1 MSSEALTP
9 ASYISPAQRLLD
21 DGKYLITQMD
31 GSWHMILPSTSWLA
45 DLLNDCIFR
54 AGFDSNTP
62 EATVR
67 EFYMEK
73 LNVDSSE
80 IVTAPEGSMINHAD
94 SGTEAARGC
103 RECEAFETHKFNC
116 PLLKTAISPVL
127 DSERVQGSQQSSP
140 LPSEPQ
146 PSAERCFKCGEP
158 TSGRLCRLNDNLEID
173 SDLPMRP
180 VCNACGPKWNI
191 VEQMGRNTY
200 KVTASAPAPPDQ
212 VPSEPSGHPQH
223 EPGCAKWAHAPGRRS

>member
-54 AGFDSNTP
+54 TGFDSNTP

-80 IVTAPEGSMINHAD
+80 IVTAPEGA
-94 SGTEAARGC
+94 
-103 RECEAFETHKFNC
+103 
-116 PLLKTAISPVL
+116 
-127 DSERVQGSQQSSP
+127 
-140 LPSEPQ
+140 
-146 PSAERCFKCGEP
+146 
-158 TSGRLCRLNDNLEID
+158 
-173 SDLPMRP
+173 
-180 VCNACGPKWNI
+180 
-191 VEQMGRNTY
+191 
-200 KVTASAPAPPDQ
+200 
-212 VPSEPSGHPQH
+212 
-223 EPGCAKWAHAPGRRS
+223 